1 MSELPY
7 FRSGEVPRA
16 ADFARLVAAV
26 RELMPSGVCDEQ
38 RRRVA
43 AGGRYYFTIGG
54 RGRVVSGANGFCTVG
69 VASMSWWQ
77 CGVRT
82 ETGRVRVMMGTGAL
96 AEAREAHEVLG
107 VHGELSWAETG
118 DMYGSVRTVDSVSY
132 AVARWRGVDDGAGGE
147 WPGWH
152 GESECWGAQEVTV
165 RGKSGV
171 WMQQWAQ
178 PEVCEGVWLQELP
191 LSAGE
196 VSELLVGATAGFS
209 VEVARAEYADGRVF
223 TWRAKLD
230 ARGRLGMSFKQY
242 GPASA

>member
-7 FRSGEVPRA
+7 FRRGEVPRA

-26 RELMPSGVCDEQ
+26 RELMPSGASDEQ

-43 AGGRYYFTIGG
+43 AGGRFYFAVGG
-54 RGRVVSGANGFCTVG
+54 RARVVSGANGFCTVR

-77 CGVRT
+77 CGERT
-82 ETGRVRVMMGTGAL
+82 ETGGASVMMGTGAL
-96 AEAREAHEVLG
+96 ADAREAHEVLG
-107 VHGELSWAETG
+107 VHGELSWVETG
-118 DMYGSVRTVDSVSY
+118 DIYGSVRTVGGVSY

-152 GESECWGAQEVTV
+152 GECECWGARSVTV
-165 RGKSGV
+165 RGKCGM

-196 VSELLVGATAGFS
+196 VSELLVGATGVGG
-209 VEVARAEYADGRVF
+209 VEVARAVWADGRVF
-223 TWRAKLD
+223 AWRATLD
-230 ARGRLGMSFKQY
+230 VRGALGMKFKQY